1 MHLRI
6 FLWSYIITAISLVVA
21 FLYGN
26 WNALFLCI
34 ILGILEVSL
43 SFDNAVINATIL
55 ERMSEFWQ
63 KIFLTIGIIIAV
75 FGMRLL
81 LPLVIVW
88 LAAGLNPIDAFDL
101 AMNPPADDAPYFPD
115 GSPSYETLLT
125 DAHPIIAG
133 FGGMFLLMLFLSW
146 VFEEREH
153 HWLAW
158 LERPLAKA
166 GRLEYLS
173 VVVASVILLLAA
185 EVLAENPEEVL
196 ISGLLGMIVY
206 LAVNGLGTLFE
217 TAGQHPEDDA
227 DGAEHPRDAVAA
239 AAGLATDTDTHPDK
253 RGHRQEVIS
262 HVADPEREP
271 RRPGGPTKLAKATG
285 KAGFFLF
292 LYLEVLDASFSFDG
306 VIGAFAITSDPIII
320 ALGLG
325 LIGAMF
331 VRSLTVY
338 LVRKGTLAEYVYLE
352 HGAHWAIG
360 ALAVILMVSIGW
372 HVNEIITG
380 LLGVFFIGAA
390 FLTSIRRNKRLRAEG
405 KEPATVGA

>member
-1 MHLRI
+1 MHLKI
-6 FLWSYIITAISLVVA
+6 FMWSYIVTAASLVIA
-21 FLYGN
+21 FLYGS
-26 WNALFLCI
+26 WSAVLLCA
-34 ILGILEVSL
+34 ILGVLEVSL
-43 SFDNAVINATIL
+43 SFDNAVINATVL
-55 ERMSEFWQ
+55 ERMSDFWQ
-63 KIFLTIGIIIAV
+63 KIFLTIGIVIAV

-88 LAAGLNPIDAFDL
+88 LAAGLPPLEAFNL
-101 AMNPPADDAPYFPD
+101 AMNPPPDDAAYFPD

-125 DAHPIIAG
+125 EAHPIIAA

-146 VFEEREH
+146 LFEEREH
-153 HWLAW
+153 TWLSW
-158 LERPLAKA
+158 LEKPLAKA
-166 GRLEYLS
+166 GRLDAMAVLVS
-173 VVVASVILLLAA
+173 CIILLIVS
-185 EVLAENPEEVL
+185 ETLAEDAETVL
-196 ISGLLGMIVY
+196 FSGLCGLVTY

-217 TAGQHPEDDA
+217 NTGDEDGPIDF
-227 DGAEHPRDAVAA
+227 EHPDVGSASVATGTA
-239 AAGLATDTDTHPDK
+239 TAEKSGVTQLA
-253 RGHRQEVIS
+253 R
-262 HVADPEREP
+262 
-271 RRPGGPTKLAKATG
+271 ATG

-360 ALAVILMVSIGW
+360 ALAVILMVSIGV
-372 HVNEIITG
+372 HISEFITG
-380 LLGVFFIGAA
+380 LLGVAFIGAA
-390 FLTSIRRNKRLRAEG
+390 FLTSIRRNRAIAARGEEVS
-405 KEPATVGA
+405 KVHA